1 MDRRL
6 LKLLNDLDGSRARAR
21 TGRSRAYSK
30 QVASPAGRVDSR
42 VCRRIPARPLAGPPA
57 RDRRPMGFQT
67 FSSGRGV
74 RKRRQERQGQAC
86 VVVNRSVTCFYAI
99 HAASSDGACA
109 DVPRR
114 TLARFRRTTSRAQ
127 PAAGGGAAQ
136 NAMIELLVITDSVII
151 YIIVIGDS
159 VPFPYIHE
167 RSLNRTWL
175 PMH

>member
-1 MDRRL
+1 MIWMD
-6 LKLLNDLDGSRARAR
+6 RARAR
-21 TGRSRAYSK
+21 AQVGVGPTASK
-30 QVASPAGRVDSR
+30 SPAQ
-42 VCRRIPARPLAGPPA
+42 PAVWIHAFVGEFQLGLSLVRLCATGVLW
-57 RDRRPMGFQT
+57 GFRL
-67 FSSGRGV
+67 SVGRGV

-151 YIIVIGDS
+151 YILVIGDS